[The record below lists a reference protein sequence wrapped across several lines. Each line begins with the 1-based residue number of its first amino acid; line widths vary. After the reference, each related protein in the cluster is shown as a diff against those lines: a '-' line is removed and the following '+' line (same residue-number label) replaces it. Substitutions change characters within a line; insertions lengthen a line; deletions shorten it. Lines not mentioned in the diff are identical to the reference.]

1 MATIKELTAVVEEQ
15 AVQVERLRARVSTL
29 TDDLYQTRQ
38 EVENL
43 RTRLAED
50 MKTVVSNVRANLVPS
65 TNLVR

>member
-15 AVQVERLRARVSTL
+15 AAQVERLRARVSTL

-50 MKTVVSNVRANLVPS
+50 MQTVVSSVRANMVPS

>member
-50 MKTVVSNVRANLVPS
+50 MKTVVSNVRANMVPS

>member
-15 AVQVERLRARVSTL
+15 AVQMERLRARVSTL

-50 MKTVVSNVRANLVPS
+50 MQTVVSSVRANMVPS

>member
-15 AVQVERLRARVSTL
+15 AVQMERLRARVSTL
-29 TDDLYQTRQ
+29 TDALYQPRQ

-50 MKTVVSNVRANLVPS
+50 MQTVVSSVRANMVPS